1 MFFPSFFNLVKIQR
15 VKSSSLCAEN
25 STIFPLFFDRF
36 VHLRT
41 LVHFLFHKNKMCRR
55 CHLREIF
62 SKILTGTFKKS
73 ASSINITL
81 RSAKKGSVS
90 ARSITSFG
98 LIFFPSN
105 VVNSCCHPALPLHF
119 SICLYT
125 AFLNM
130 LPFHTAGR
138 SV

>member
-25 STIFPLFFDRF
+25 STIFPLFLTVLYIFERLSTSSSTKIKC
-36 VHLRT
+36 VAGATCVRYSARSSQEL
-41 LVHFLFHKNKMCRR
+41 LKNP
-55 CHLREIF
+55 L
-62 SKILTGTFKKS
+62 
-73 ASSINITL
+73 SSINITL

-105 VVNSCCHPALPLHF
+105 VVKFMLSSGAAIAFFNLS
-119 SICLYT
+119 LYCFFKY
-125 AFLNM
+125 A
-130 LPFHTAGR
+130 
-138 SV
+138 SVPYSR